1 MICIR
6 QQSVQD
12 AFSVFIESRSHSN
25 RTLPPL
31 NPKNDNIDYMIT
43 APTEPPLQQVA
54 SDLFRDFKGDEVGGR
69 HAIRGFSFQVW
80 HAVLE
85 ALRAH
90 RTGDDYAVVLEWQQD
105 VAVLDSSVAPTGVRF
120 VQLKK
125 HEVSTHW
132 KLNHLIASPK
142 GKDDDAQAEADEPDD
157 SGASG
162 VPTAP
167 LPEPVKSEKGAKV
180 KAAKKPKPSILAKLY
195 AHRRRFKSLGKS
207 RLEFASDA
215 QFEIPDGTG
224 ASPLRSS
231 VELSAADSAVQQAIE
246 AKLREQLGLDPAE
259 AVDFS
264 DFALVVSDCPVN
276 EPHKYLAGELAQMQ
290 LDSEL
295 NLSGKATILAVLI
308 IASYVYLRA
317 GSTRYAKNFP
327 ELLGRAVTRSDI
339 DLYLAAADEE
349 TVSARDL
356 VEEVIQRLNIEAAPF
371 SLVKN
376 MKKHVVR
383 ACMEI
388 TNRAGPVPVV
398 TAYLKALYELNSEYD
413 SLPRVTDIFSA
424 WFEDFQQLQL
434 SEARPYSREYIYCL
448 MSMITQNANPT
459 KQLPSVPAGPQ
470 PEDSE

>member
-1 MICIR
+1 
-6 QQSVQD
+6 
-12 AFSVFIESRSHSN
+12 
-25 RTLPPL
+25 
-31 NPKNDNIDYMIT
+31 MIT

-54 SDLFRDFKGDEVGGR
+54 SDLFRDFKGDEIGGR

-105 VAVLDSSVAPTGVRF
+105 VAVLDSSLAPTGVRF

-125 HEVSTHW
+125 HEASTHW

-142 GKDDDAQAEADEPDD
+142 GKDEDAQTEADEADT
-157 SGASG
+157 SGAGGAETVPPLEPAKSG
-162 VPTAP
+162 
-167 LPEPVKSEKGAKV
+167 
-180 KAAKKPKPSILAKLY
+180 KAAKAKAPKKPKPSILAKLY
-195 AHRRRFKSLGKS
+195 AHRRRFKALGKS
-207 RLEFASDA
+207 RLEFSSDA

-224 ASPLRSS
+224 TNSLHSS
-231 VELSAADSAVQQAIE
+231 VELSDADSSVQQAIE

-259 AVDFS
+259 PVDFS

-276 EPHKYLAGELAQMQ
+276 EPHKYLAGELAEMQ
-290 LDSEL
+290 LESEL
-295 NLSGKATILAVLI
+295 NLSGSATILAVLI
-308 IASYVYLRA
+308 IASYVNLRA
-317 GSTRYAKNFP
+317 GSTRHAKNFA
-327 ELLGRAVTRSDI
+327 ELLDRAVTRGDI

-349 TVSARDL
+349 SVSAQEL
-356 VEEVIQRLNIEAAPF
+356 VEEVIERLNIEAAPF
-371 SLVKN
+371 ALVKN
-376 MKKHVVR
+376 MKRQVVR

-398 TAYLKALYELNSEYD
+398 TAHLKALYESNSEYD
-413 SLPRVTDIFSA
+413 SLPQVSNIFSA
-424 WFEDFQQLQL
+424 WYEDFQLLQL

-448 MSMITQNANPT
+448 MSMIIQNANPT

-470 PEDSE
+470 PEDSQ

>member
-1 MICIR
+1 MTF
-6 QQSVQD
+6 
-12 AFSVFIESRSHSN
+12 A
-25 RTLPPL
+25 T
-31 NPKNDNIDYMIT
+31 
-43 APTEPPLQQVA
+43 TEPPLQQVA

-90 RTGDDYAVVLEWQQD
+90 RTGEDYAVVLEWQQD

-125 HEVSTHW
+125 HEASTHW

-142 GKDDDAQAEADEPDD
+142 GKDDDAQLEADESDG
-157 SGASG
+157 SAASE
-162 VPTAP
+162 A
-167 LPEPVKSEKGAKV
+167 LAAAPEPVKSGKAAKA

-195 AHRRRFKSLGKS
+195 AHRRRFKSLGKA
-207 RLEFASDA
+207 RLEFSSDA
-215 QFEIPDGTG
+215 QFEMPDGTG
-224 ASPLRSS
+224 ASLLRSS
-231 VELSAADSAVQQAIE
+231 VELSSADSAVQQAIE

-259 AVDFS
+259 SVDFS

-327 ELLGRAVTRSDI
+327 ELLDRAVTRSDI

-376 MKKHVVR
+376 MKKQVVR

-434 SEARPYSREYIYCL
+434 SEARSYSREYIYCL

>member
-1 MICIR
+1 
-6 QQSVQD
+6 
-12 AFSVFIESRSHSN
+12 
-25 RTLPPL
+25 
-31 NPKNDNIDYMIT
+31 MIT

-54 SDLFRDFKGDEVGGR
+54 SDLFRDFTGDEIGGR

-90 RTGDDYAVVLEWQQD
+90 RTGEDYAVVLEWQQD

-125 HEVSTHW
+125 HEASTHW

-142 GKDDDAQAEADEPDD
+142 GRDDGTLLAADEADASAS
-157 SGASG
+157 SGTL
-162 VPTAP
+162 TAP
-167 LPEPVKSEKGAKV
+167 APESAKSGNAAKA

-195 AHRRRFKSLGKS
+195 AHRRRFSSLGKC
-207 RLEFASDA
+207 RLEFSSDA
-215 QFEIPDGTG
+215 QFEMPDGKG
-224 ASPLRSS
+224 VSSVCSS
-231 VELSAADSAVQQAIE
+231 VELSVVDSSVQHVIE
-246 AKLREQLGLDPAE
+246 AKLREQLGLDQAE
-259 AVDFS
+259 ALDFS
-264 DFALVVSDCPVN
+264 DFALIVSDCPVN

-290 LDSEL
+290 LESEL

-317 GSTRYAKNFP
+317 GSTRYAKNFS

-349 TVSARDL
+349 TVSAREL
-356 VEEVIQRLNIEAAPF
+356 VEEIIERLNIEAAPF
-371 SLVKN
+371 SVVKN
-376 MKKHVVR
+376 MKKHLVR

-388 TNRAGPVPVV
+388 TNRAGPVPVI
-398 TAYLKALYELNSEYD
+398 TAHLKGLYELNSEYD

-424 WFEDFQQLQL
+424 WFEDFQKLQL

-448 MSMITQNANPT
+448 MSMIIQNANAT
-459 KQLPSVPAGPQ
+459 KQLPSFPAGPQ

>member
-1 MICIR
+1 
-6 QQSVQD
+6 
-12 AFSVFIESRSHSN
+12 
-25 RTLPPL
+25 
-31 NPKNDNIDYMIT
+31 MIT

-54 SDLFRDFKGDEVGGR
+54 SDLFRDFKGDEIGGR

-90 RTGDDYAVVLEWQQD
+90 RTCDDYAVVLEWQQD
-105 VAVLDSSVAPTGVRF
+105 VAILDSSVAPTGVRF

-125 HEVSTHW
+125 HEASTHW
-132 KLNHLIASPK
+132 KLSHLIASPK
-142 GKDDDAQAEADEPDD
+142 GKDDDAQIAAKEIDASEP
-157 SGASG
+157 SGG
-162 VPTAP
+162 LTTPV
-167 LPEPVKSEKGAKV
+167 PEPALSGKAVKA
-180 KAAKKPKPSILAKLY
+180 KAAKRPKPSILAKLY
-195 AHRRRFKSLGKS
+195 AHRRRFKTLGKS
-207 RLEFASDA
+207 RLEFSSDA
-215 QFEIPDGTG
+215 QFEMPDGKG
-224 ASPLRSS
+224 ANSLYSS
-231 VELSAADSAVQQAIE
+231 VELSSADSSVQLAVE

-259 AVDFS
+259 LVDFS

-290 LDSEL
+290 LESEL
-295 NLSGKATILAVLI
+295 SLSGKATILAVLI

-327 ELLGRAVTRSDI
+327 ELLERAVTRSDI
-339 DLYLAAADEE
+339 DLYLAAASEE
-349 TVSARDL
+349 TVSTREL
-356 VEEVIQRLNIEAAPF
+356 VEEIIERLNIEAAPF

-376 MKKHVVR
+376 MKRLVVR

-388 TNRAGPVPVV
+388 TNRAGPVPFV
-398 TAYLKALYELNSEYD
+398 TAHLKALYELNSEYD
-413 SLPRVTDIFSA
+413 SLPRVSDIFSV
-424 WFEDFQQLQL
+424 WYEDFQKLQL

>member
-1 MICIR
+1 M
-6 QQSVQD
+6 
-12 AFSVFIESRSHSN
+12 
-25 RTLPPL
+25 T
-31 NPKNDNIDYMIT
+31 T

-54 SDLFRDFKGDEVGGR
+54 SDLFRDFKGDEIGGR

-80 HAVLE
+80 HAVME

-90 RTGDDYAVVLEWQQD
+90 RAGNDYAVVLEWQQD

-125 HEVSTHW
+125 HEASTHW

-142 GKDDDAQAEADEPDD
+142 GKDEDAPPAADAADAAEP
-157 SGASG
+157 GG
-162 VPTAP
+162 TATKP
-167 LPEPVKSEKGAKV
+167 LSEPVTTG
-180 KAAKKPKPSILAKLY
+180 KAAKSKAPKKPKQSILAKLY
-195 AHRRRFKSLGKS
+195 AHRRRFQTLGKS
-207 RLEFASDA
+207 RLEFSSDA
-215 QFEIPDGTG
+215 QFEMPDDTG
-224 ASPLRSS
+224 ASSLQSS
-231 VELSAADSAVQQAIE
+231 VELATADLSVRLAIE

-259 AVDFS
+259 AIDFS

-276 EPHKYLAGELAQMQ
+276 EPHKYLAGELAEMQ
-290 LDSEL
+290 LESEL
-295 NLSGKATILAVLI
+295 NLSGSATILAVLI
-308 IASYVYLRA
+308 IASYVNLRA
-317 GSTRYAKNFP
+317 GSTRHAKNYS

-349 TVSARDL
+349 TVSAREL
-356 VEEVIQRLNIEAAPF
+356 VEEIIERLNIETAPF
-371 SLVKN
+371 TLVKN
-376 MKKHVVR
+376 MKRQVVR

-398 TAYLKALYELNSEYD
+398 TAHLKALYEARSEYD
-413 SLPRVTDIFSA
+413 SLPRVTDIFAA

-470 PEDSE
+470 PEDSQ

>member
-1 MICIR
+1 M
-6 QQSVQD
+6 
-12 AFSVFIESRSHSN
+12 
-25 RTLPPL
+25 T
-31 NPKNDNIDYMIT
+31 T
-43 APTEPPLQQVA
+43 ASTEPPLQQVA
-54 SDLFRDFKGDEVGGR
+54 SDLFRDFKGDEAGGR
-69 HAIRGFSFQVW
+69 HAMRGFSFQVW

-90 RTGDDYAVVLEWQQD
+90 QTGDDYAVVLEWQQD
-105 VAVLDSSVAPTGVRF
+105 VAVLDSSVVPTGVRF

-125 HEVSTHW
+125 HETSTHW
-132 KLNHLIASPK
+132 KLSHLISSPK
-142 GKDDDAQAEADEPDD
+142 GKEEDAQPTADEADAGELGEDKIGGLLKPAA
-157 SGASG
+157 G
-162 VPTAP
+162 
-167 LPEPVKSEKGAKV
+167 KSAKS
-180 KAAKKPKPSILAKLY
+180 KTPKKPKPSILAKLY
-195 AHRRRFKSLGKS
+195 AHRRRFQTLGKS
-207 RLEFASDA
+207 RLEFSSDA
-215 QFEIPDGTG
+215 QFEMPDGTG
-224 ASPLRSS
+224 ANSLQSS
-231 VELSAADSAVQQAIE
+231 VELATVDLSVRQDIE
-246 AKLREQLGLDPAE
+246 AKLREQLGLDPSE

-290 LDSEL
+290 LKSDL
-295 NLSGKATILAVLI
+295 NLSGSATILAVLI
-308 IASYVYLRA
+308 IASYVNLRA
-317 GSTRYAKNFP
+317 GDTRHAKNFS

-356 VEEVIQRLNIEAAPF
+356 VDEVIERLNIEAAPF
-371 SLVKN
+371 SLVRN
-376 MKKHVVR
+376 MKRQVVR
-383 ACMEI
+383 ACLEI

-398 TAYLKALYELNSEYD
+398 TAHLKALYESSSEYD

-470 PEDSE
+470 PEDS

>member
-1 MICIR
+1 M
-6 QQSVQD
+6 
-12 AFSVFIESRSHSN
+12 
-25 RTLPPL
+25 T
-31 NPKNDNIDYMIT
+31 T

-90 RTGDDYAVVLEWQQD
+90 RTGGDYAVVLEWQQD
-105 VAVLDSSVAPTGVRF
+105 VAVLNSSVVPTGVRF

-125 HEVSTHW
+125 HETSTHW
-132 KLNHLIASPK
+132 KLSHLIASPK
-142 GKDDDAQAEADEPDD
+142 GKDEDAQPTADEADAGELGEDKT
-157 SGASG
+157 GG
-162 VPTAP
+162 Y
-167 LPEPVKSEKGAKV
+167 PEPAAGQPAKS
-180 KAAKKPKPSILAKLY
+180 KAPKKPKPSILAKLY
-195 AHRRRFKSLGKS
+195 AHRRRFQTLGKS
-207 RLEFASDA
+207 RLEFSSDA
-215 QFEIPDGTG
+215 QFEMPDGAG
-224 ASPLRSS
+224 ANSLQSS
-231 VELSAADSAVQQAIE
+231 VELATADLSVRQAIE
-246 AKLREQLGLDPAE
+246 AKLREQLGLDSAE

-290 LDSEL
+290 LESDL
-295 NLSGKATILAVLI
+295 NLSGSATILAVLI
-308 IASYVYLRA
+308 IASYVNLRA
-317 GSTRYAKNFP
+317 GDTRHAKNFS

-356 VEEVIQRLNIEAAPF
+356 VDEVIDRLNIEAAPF
-371 SLVKN
+371 SLVRN
-376 MKKHVVR
+376 MKRQVVR
-383 ACMEI
+383 ACLEI

-398 TAYLKALYELNSEYD
+398 TAHLKALYESSSEYV

-470 PEDSE
+470 PEDS

>member
-1 MICIR
+1 M
-6 QQSVQD
+6 
-12 AFSVFIESRSHSN
+12 
-25 RTLPPL
+25 T
-31 NPKNDNIDYMIT
+31 T

-90 RTGDDYAVVLEWQQD
+90 RTGQDYAVVLEWQQD

-125 HEVSTHW
+125 HEASTHW
-132 KLNHLIASPK
+132 KLNHLITSPK
-142 GKDDDAQAEADEPDD
+142 GKDEDTPIAVNEAGVSAPAESAK
-157 SGASG
+157 A
-162 VPTAP
+162 
-167 LPEPVKSEKGAKV
+167 AKV
-180 KAAKKPKPSILAKLY
+180 KAPKKPKPSILAKLY
-195 AHRRRFKSLGKS
+195 AHRRRFKTLGKS
-207 RLEFASDA
+207 RLEFSSDA
-215 QFEIPDGTG
+215 QFELPDGMG
-224 ASPLRSS
+224 ASSLQSS
-231 VELSAADSAVQQAIE
+231 VELATAHPLVRQAIA

-259 AVDFS
+259 EVDFS

-290 LDSEL
+290 LESDLS
-295 NLSGKATILAVLI
+295 LSGKATILAVLI
-308 IASYVYLRA
+308 IASYVNLRA
-317 GSTRYAKNFP
+317 GSTRYAKNFA

-339 DLYLAAADEE
+339 DLYLTTADEE
-349 TVSARDL
+349 TVSVREL
-356 VEEVIQRLNIEAAPF
+356 VEEIIDRLNIETAPF
-371 SLVKN
+371 SVVKN
-376 MKKHVVR
+376 MKRQVVR

-398 TAYLKALYELNSEYD
+398 TAHLKALYEAKSEYH
-413 SLPRVTDIFSA
+413 SLPLVTDIFTA
-424 WFEDFQQLQL
+424 WFEDFQELQL

-459 KQLPSVPAGPQ
+459 KQLPSVSAGPQ
-470 PEDSE
+470 SKDPQ

>member
-1 MICIR
+1 M
-6 QQSVQD
+6 
-12 AFSVFIESRSHSN
+12 
-25 RTLPPL
+25 T
-31 NPKNDNIDYMIT
+31 T

-54 SDLFRDFKGDEVGGR
+54 SDLFRDFKGDEIGGR

-105 VAVLDSSVAPTGVRF
+105 IAILDSSVAPTGARF

-125 HEVSTHW
+125 HETSTHW

-142 GKDDDAQAEADEPDD
+142 GQDEDAQTVADEAHVAAPDDA
-157 SGASG
+157 
-162 VPTAP
+162 VTAP
-167 LPEPVKSEKGAKV
+167 PNIPASST
-180 KAAKKPKPSILAKLY
+180 KAAKSKAPKKPKPSILAKLY
-195 AHRRRFKSLGKS
+195 AHRRRFQTLGKS
-207 RLEFASDA
+207 RLEFSSDA
-215 QFEIPDGTG
+215 RFEMPDAAGET
-224 ASPLRSS
+224 SLQSS
-231 VELSAADSAVQQAIE
+231 IELATTAPSVRQAIE
-246 AKLREQLGLDPAE
+246 TKLREQLGLDPAE
-259 AVDFS
+259 PFDFS
-264 DFALVVSDCPVN
+264 EFALVVSDCPVH

-290 LDSEL
+290 LESDL

-317 GSTRYAKNFP
+317 GSTRHAKDFA
-327 ELLGRAVTRSDI
+327 ELLDRAVTRGDI

-349 TVSARDL
+349 TVSAREL
-356 VEEVIQRLNIEAAPF
+356 VDEIITRLNIEAAPY

-376 MKKHVVR
+376 MRKEVVR

-398 TAYLKALYELNSEYD
+398 TAHLKALYESKSEYD

-424 WFEDFQQLQL
+424 WFEDFKQLQL
-434 SEARPYSREYIYCL
+434 SEARPFSREYIYCL

-459 KQLPSVPAGPQ
+459 KQLPSVSAGPQ
-470 PEDSE
+470 PEDSQ